1 MWRQQMAKH
10 GRPRPINLPTPEPAP
25 WDEVRMVVS
34 AADEPAPPTGLTAEE
49 LVAFLNGM
57 STATLWRYW
66 GAVMAGLD
74 VRVRASLRQ
83 QLGMARPAR

>member
-1 MWRQQMAKH
+1 MTKH

-25 WDEVRMVVS
+25 WDEVRTVVS
-34 AADEPAPPTGLTAEE
+34 AADEPTAPTGPTPEE

-66 GAVMAGLD
+66 GAVLAGLD
-74 VRVRASLRQ
+74 IRVRAALRRQ
-83 QLGMARPAR
+83 HLGARRP